1 MMMNGEEINAKISIK
16 KSTKVWAKYFIYVMH
31 IVFDTS
37 VHGVDDRCQRI
48 IAHETNFQTEV
59 RAKIWECVC
68 CGERFRD
75 CDHELQYC
83 SRADQE

>member
-1 MMMNGEEINAKISIK
+1 MMMNGEEINVKISK
-16 KSTKVWAKYFIYVMH
+16 KNRPKYGRNILFSLRDAYSFRH
-31 IVFDTS
+31 FCA
-37 VHGVDDRCQRI
+37 CQRI

-59 RAKIWECVC
+59 RAKTWECVC

-83 SRADQE
+83 SRVGQE